1 MIKEGARALVSVQI
15 ICIGKLKEQF
25 WRDAYLEFE
34 KRLTRYCSLSLK
46 ELSESTLPEN
56 PSQAQI
62 DTALMREGEAI
73 LSEISKDS
81 FVCALCIEGKQFSSN
96 EFAEKIDSLMSSGR
110 SKITFV
116 IGSSF
121 GLCDKVKNRADL
133 KLSFSKMTFPHQM
146 FRTIL
151 LEQIYRAFSILGGG
165 KYHK

>member
-1 MIKEGARALVSVQI
+1 MQI
-15 ICIGKLKEQF
+15 VCIGKLKEEF
-25 WRDAYLEFE
+25 WRSACSEFE
-34 KRLTRYCSLSLK
+34 KRLTRYCNLSIK
-46 ELSESTLPEN
+46 ELPESTLPDA
-56 PSQAQI
+56 PSLAQI
-62 DTALMREGEAI
+62 DASLEREGEAI
-73 LSEISKDS
+73 LKEIAKDS

-96 EFAEKIDSLMSSGR
+96 EFADKIESVASMGK